1 MDKFIFFP
9 GQRRRINLDDFQPKL
24 NSEKEKRL
32 LLQFI
37 MPITGQPLVGLPG
50 FLGAAVEAL
59 EKDGSAIDEANITT
73 ELEGVTMDIWATD
86 KSEKRDQ
93 LITAATLRKFQMVRK
108 RVKEETIVSLLF
120 NCTIQASEKL
130 LLWAFRNHGAD
141 MWIQF
146 TETQPTI
153 PEVKEDGQMNLGS
166 GGIADQEAGN
176 QDDEEQDVAGVPQQT
191 PTRAAAVAGL
201 GKDKTTPFRKQ

>member
-9 GQRRRINLDDFQPKL
+9 GQRRRINLDDFAPKL

-32 LLQFI
+32 LLAFV
-37 MPITGQPLVGLPG
+37 MPITGQPFIGLPN
-50 FLGAAVEAL
+50 FLAAAVEAL

-93 LITAATLRKFQMVRK
+93 LITAATLRKFVMVRK
-108 RVKEETIVSLLF
+108 REKEDTIVSLKF

-130 LLWAFRNHGAD
+130 LIWAFRNHGAD

-146 TETQPTI
+146 TETQPTLGA
-153 PEVKEDGQMNLGS
+153 PADDKQMNLGS
-166 GGIADQEAGN
+166 GGIADQEAG
-176 QDDEEQDVAGVPQQT
+176 QEQPEPEDEERTIAGVPQQT
-191 PTRAAAVAGL
+191 KTRAAAVADI
-201 GKDKTTPFRKQ
+201 GKRAH